1 MRIKEWSPTLRT
13 LNCLTNSPCQ
23 HLRKQRENSMKNILT
38 DVRVQM
44 ANWNCKEMYTEYL
57 TELACKCLGVNGY
70 WWAVAL
76 CSLYRVLNQT
86 VSPSSVTGY
95 SY

>member
-1 MRIKEWSPTLRT
+1 
-13 LNCLTNSPCQ
+13 
-23 HLRKQRENSMKNILT
+23 
-38 DVRVQM
+38 M

-86 VSPSSVTGY
+86 VSPSFVTGY